1 MCLVFDRWQLS
12 DFFATV
18 GTEDIV
24 LGCQETSANQGHA
37 ATFAVE
43 AVVVPLTLLKR
54 DVLAAPET

>member
-1 MCLVFDRWQLS
+1 MFGRWQLS

-24 LGCQETSANQGHA
+24 LGCQETSANQGHTA
-37 ATFAVE
+37 AFAVE